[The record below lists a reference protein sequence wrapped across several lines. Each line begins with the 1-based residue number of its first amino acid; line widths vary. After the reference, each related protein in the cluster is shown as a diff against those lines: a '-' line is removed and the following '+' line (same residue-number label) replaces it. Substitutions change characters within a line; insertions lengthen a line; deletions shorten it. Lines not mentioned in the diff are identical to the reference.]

1 MATIESE
8 RPAAAPAVRTDASSR
23 GALSKGRAPR
33 RRQRWRPGLTRFL
46 LIRLALI
53 PVSIFAV
60 LVISFLLVA
69 LIPQNTALAIIGD
82 DATPERVAQITEAL
96 GLDKPIWVQF
106 WDYVVRVAQG
116 DLGRSFY
123 TQAELTTEIAKRIPA
138 SLELALV
145 AFVLSLIVGI
155 GIGTAAAFFPRR
167 FPDKFERVWST
178 VLYAIPEFLLGVVG
192 IYVIFYLLGW
202 VPAPTGRT
210 AIGDTLPPTVT
221 GFITVDSLLSGNME
235 TLGHALE
242 RMVLP
247 VLVLGISGSVIYARM
262 TRAALSEALN
272 SQYLEYA
279 RALGLKRSVVVRYA
293 LVDVRTPLLLYI
305 ALGAGSLV
313 GGSAIIETLFSWP
326 GVGALGVSGMGTLD
340 LPVIQAFVLIT
351 GVTTLVTFLVLDML
365 SMILD
370 PRVKL
375 NHDS

>member
-1 MATIESE
+1 
-8 RPAAAPAVRTDASSR
+8 
-23 GALSKGRAPR
+23 
-33 RRQRWRPGLTRFL
+33 
-46 LIRLALI
+46 
-53 PVSIFAV
+53 
-60 LVISFLLVA
+60 
-69 LIPQNTALAIIGD
+69 
-82 DATPERVAQITEAL
+82 
-96 GLDKPIWVQF
+96 
-106 WDYVVRVAQG
+106 
-116 DLGRSFY
+116 
-123 TQAELTTEIAKRIPA
+123 
-138 SLELALV
+138 
-145 AFVLSLIVGI
+145 
-155 GIGTAAAFFPRR
+155 
-167 FPDKFERVWST
+167 
-178 VLYAIPEFLLGVVG
+178 
-192 IYVIFYLLGW
+192 
-202 VPAPTGRT
+202 
-210 AIGDTLPPTVT
+210 
-221 GFITVDSLLSGNME
+221 
-235 TLGHALE
+235 
-242 RMVLP
+242 MVLP

-305 ALGAGSLV
+305 ALGAVSLV

>member
-1 MATIESE
+1 MSTIESE
-8 RPAAAPAVRTDASSR
+8 RPAVTPVVRTDAVR
-23 GALSKGRAPR
+23 GGALSKGRAPR

-69 LIPQNTALAIIGD
+69 LIPQDTALAIIGD
-82 DATPERVAQITEAL
+82 DATPERVAQITQAL
-96 GLDKPIWVQF
+96 GLDKPIWEQF
-106 WDYVVRVAQG
+106 WDYLVRVAHG
-116 DLGRSFY
+116 DLGQSFY
-123 TQAELTTEIAKRIPA
+123 TQADLTTEIAKRIPA

-145 AFVLSLIVGI
+145 AFLLSLVLGI
-155 GIGTAAAFFPRR
+155 GIGTAAAFFPRK
-167 FPDKFERVWST
+167 FPDTFERVWST

-221 GFITVDSLLSGNME
+221 GFITVDSLIAGNME

-262 TRAALSEALN
+262 TRAALTEALN
-272 SQYLEYA
+272 SQYLEYG

-313 GGSAIIETLFSWP
+313 GGSAIIETLFTWP